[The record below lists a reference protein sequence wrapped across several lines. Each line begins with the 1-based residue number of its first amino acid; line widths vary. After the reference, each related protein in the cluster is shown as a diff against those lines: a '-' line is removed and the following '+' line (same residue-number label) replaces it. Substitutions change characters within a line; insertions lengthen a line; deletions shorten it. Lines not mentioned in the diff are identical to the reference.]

1 MAGPTNGQRM
11 PLTIL
16 IADDHDLIRDG
27 LKPFLEELQEDVE
40 ILDAGTYDDV
50 LAAMGSAAELDLILL
65 DLNMP
70 GMAGPQSVKEIIG
83 KSQDT
88 KVVILSGQFERHDS
102 E

>member
-1 MAGPTNGQRM
+1 M